1 MSNRLRTAVQTLFER
16 QNFSSPSVWALII
29 ANIYPVIGV
38 IFLHW
43 QTFPLLLFFW
53 TENLVIGFYTVLK
66 MLTASSDNAKPAAKV
81 FMIPFFCMHYGIF
94 TLVHGIFVVAIFG
107 TGFADSVS
115 MDFDEVWQQVVGN
128 GLIWGTLVL
137 MVSHGLSFFQ
147 NYIGKNEY
155 RQVALTMPRFTFKSE
170 FKLSDAL
177 EEMGMPL
184 AFSDGTDFSG
194 MTGKPDLRIDQVYH
208 QAFVAVDETGTEAAA
223 ATAVLIAPTSVQPE
237 SPVQVTIDRPFFF
250 LIRDTQT
257 GAILFVGRVLDP
269 S

>member
-1 MSNRLRTAVQTLFER
+1 MSNRLLAGVQTLFEK
-16 QNFSSPSVWALII
+16 QNFSKPSVWALIA

-81 FMIPFFCMHYGIF
+81 AMIPFFCMHYGLF

-107 TGFADSVS
+107 TGFADNSS
-115 MDFDEVWQQVVGN
+115 MDFGSVWQQVIDN
-128 GLIWGTLVL
+128 GLIWGTLIL

-155 RQVALTMPRFTFKSE
+155 RQAALQTLMSQPYGRVVILHITIIIGGF
-170 FKLSDAL
+170 LSMML
-177 EEMGMPL
+177 G
-184 AFSDGTDFSG
+184 
-194 MTGKPDLRIDQVYH
+194 
-208 QAFVAVDETGTEAAA
+208 
-223 ATAVLIAPTSVQPE
+223 
-237 SPVQVTIDRPFFF
+237 SPVAALLF
-250 LIRDTQT
+250 LIVLKVAMDITTHLREHRKYREQPQ
-257 GAILFVGRVLDP
+257 VRVKIIAGGGIIGN
-269 S
+269 

>member
-1 MSNRLRTAVQTLFER
+1 MSSRLINTVQTLFEK
-16 QNFSSPSVWALII
+16 QTFSKPSVWALII

-81 FMIPFFCMHYGIF
+81 AMIPFFCMHYGIF
-94 TLVHGIFVVAIFG
+94 TLVHGIFVVAMFG

-115 MDFDEVWQQVVGN
+115 MDFGEVWQQVINN

-137 MVSHGLSFFQ
+137 VVSHGISFFQ

-155 RQVALTMPRFTFKSE
+155 RQAALQTLMSQPYGRVVILHVTIIIGGF
-170 FKLSDAL
+170 LSMML
-177 EEMGMPL
+177 G
-184 AFSDGTDFSG
+184 
-194 MTGKPDLRIDQVYH
+194 
-208 QAFVAVDETGTEAAA
+208 
-223 ATAVLIAPTSVQPE
+223 
-237 SPVQVTIDRPFFF
+237 SPVAALLF
-250 LIRDTQT
+250 LI
-257 GAILFVGRVLDP
+257 VLKVAMDITTHLREHRKYREQP
-269 S
+269 AEIAQS